1 MVIVIDEILGEAQ
14 HALTGAS
21 LLLCGLPVAGLL
33 YPQVLPP
40 AHQHVIAAAAI
51 AFAQQREVV
60 PGQVDPAGLGVRHAV
75 LRREARHGRRRC
87 PRSVLPP
94 QPEPGANRDDQ
105 KRQPLQHNA
114 QYDDRNPRRKATAAW
129 SCKALANPPDDPLA
143 PDGLRGTEPVAPW
156 RRFGAW

>member
-1 MVIVIDEILGEAQ
+1 MGVAPP
-14 HALTGAS
+14 ALTGAVNH
-21 LLLCGLPVAGLL
+21 LGGVPVVGLL
-33 YPQVLPP
+33 APQFLQP

-75 LRREARHGRRRC
+75 LRREARNGRRRC

-114 QYDDRNPRRKATAAW
+114 QYDDRTPRRKATAAW

-143 PDGLRGTEPVAPW
+143 PGGLLGTEPVAPW